1 MLLQT
6 QQGKAL
12 MPSKLPG
19 NLQKLQ
25 PRQGAEP
32 WETNLITWCNT
43 GLYLLIQHSWTS
55 ALCKGW
61 LLCKTHVLCSLI
73 SLLWKILQKLH
84 TGWDLRMQVISVAS
98 LNSGFVLCLCLK
110 QRMSLNWSNLLFA
123 QFLVILRHSILWL
136 QRALPLSWG
145 NLAAGKRGFKG
156 GQKPFRV
163 RHPQFILAWQIFCSN

>member
-6 QQGKAL
+6 QQRKAL

-25 PRQGAEP
+25 LRQGAKH

-61 LLCKTHVLCSLI
+61 LPCKTHLLCSLI
-73 SLLWKILQKLH
+73 SLLWKTLQKLH
-84 TGWDLRMQVISVAS
+84 TGYDLHMQVISVAS
-98 LNSGFVLCLCLK
+98 SNSGFVLWLRLK
-110 QRMSLNWSNLLFA
+110 HRISLNWSNLLFA
-123 QFLVILRHSILWL
+123 QFLVILIHSIPWL
-136 QRALPLSWG
+136 KRALPLSWG

-156 GQKPFRV
+156 GQQPFRV
-163 RHPQFILAWQIFCSN
+163 RHPQIILAWQIFCSN

>member
-6 QQGKAL
+6 QQRKAL

-25 PRQGAEP
+25 PRQGAEH
-32 WETNLITWCNT
+32 WETNLITWWNT

-61 LLCKTHVLCSLI
+61 LLCKTYLLCSLI
-73 SLLWKILQKLH
+73 SLLWKTLQKLH
-84 TGWDLRMQVISVAS
+84 IGYDLHMQVISVTS
-98 LNSGFVLCLCLK
+98 SNLGFVLWLRLK
-110 QRMSLNWSNLLFA
+110 HRISFNWSNLLFA

-136 QRALPLSWG
+136 KRALPLSWD
-145 NLAAGKRGFKG
+145 NLAAGKRGFKEG
-156 GQKPFRV
+156 KKPFRI
-163 RHPQFILAWQIFCSN
+163 RHPQIILAW